1 MVHVHLKLLERF
13 SKQHE
18 HMFVRSRIRRKQKG
32 KGKGVDEE
40 PGSGEEDLAELSKN
54 TMKERAFD
62 YSRFETKFLTQSCTN
77 TFLAFLGHYKELSYS
92 QMKRAI
98 TFFHR
103 IFVKRGEEVLLFR
116 LDIVELFHR
125 IMQDPDGLPASHPA
139 RKEMDQFV
147 KHFLKKLFKKLETTP
162 ELYIE
167 LLFTKV
173 SGTIHYLQHGY
184 DKEAKVSK
192 PRLALFLFSPRV

>member
-1 MVHVHLKLLERF
+1 MVHVHLKILERY

-18 HMFVRSRIRRKQKG
+18 HMFIRSRNRRRKQKAKETG
-32 KGKGVDEE
+32 LDEE
-40 PGSGEEDLAELSKN
+40 QGSDEEDVTELSKS

-62 YSRFETKFLTQSCTN
+62 YSRFESKFLSQGCIN
-77 TFLAFLGHYKELSYS
+77 TFLAFLEHYKEFNYS

-116 LDIVELFHR
+116 LDMVELFYR
-125 IMQDPDGLPASHPA
+125 IMQDPDGLPTSHPA

-147 KHFLKKLFKKLETTP
+147 KHYLRKLFKKLEKTP
-162 ELYIE
+162 ELYVE

-173 SGTIHYLQHGY
+173 NATMHYLQHGY
-184 DKEAKVSK
+184 DREVKVPK
-192 PRLALFLFSPRV
+192 PR